1 MKPIDSLNI
10 QDIVI
15 ETITTNK
22 QVQYLNIESAFDI
35 ETTSCYV
42 NNNQKFATMYSWM
55 WGIKNKDYIYYG
67 RTWEEAINL
76 FNHLTE
82 LYNLSE
88 HRRLVVYIQNLSY
101 EFQFM
106 RKYFEWENVF
116 AVGDRKPIK
125 ALTSGGIEFRD
136 SYILSGFS
144 LAKTADNLVN
154 HTIEKLT
161 GDLDYSL
168 TRHHETPLT
177 PKELA
182 YMNNDIEIIL
192 DYINEQIN
200 QYGDI
205 TKIPLTN
212 TGRVRRYVRNN
223 CYYTGKSH
231 RKTNKGKYTRYRN
244 IMRDLTL
251 TTNDYKQLK
260 QAFMGGFTHANAL
273 YSGETL
279 EQVSSIDFTSSYPSV
294 MVAEKYPMSRAI
306 PVNNIKS
313 EQDLINLMIDYAV
326 LLDIKFINLKP
337 KIDFEHYISESKCY
351 LLKDPLINNGRVVEA
366 SELAMTLTDVDFRII
381 KQVYTWDSLSIHNV
395 KKFHRGYLPKAII
408 ESILTIYQDK
418 TVLKD
423 VAGAEVEYLLS
434 KGMLNSV
441 YGMSVTDPVNMIYD
455 YSDDLWNTELPD
467 LDQEIEKYNKSK
479 NRFLFYAWG
488 IWVTAYARLNLWTG
502 IIQFKDDYIYSDTDS
517 IKLLNLNHHQD
528 YINRYNELTLAK
540 LKATTDYYNL
550 DYALITP
557 KTQEGIEK
565 PLGIWD
571 YEGTADKFKTLGA
584 KRYLTYKDNKLELTV
599 AGLSKRNGINYMLEQ
614 AGQDIDKVFDSFTH
628 ELFIPAEE
636 TGKSTHTYID
646 FEQTAVLKDYLGNY
660 QEVTSLSGVHLEPA
674 EFTLKISSQY
684 MKYLDQF
691 LQGELY
697 KGVDFQ

>member
-1 MKPIDSLNI
+1 MKPIADLDI
-10 QDIVI
+10 QDIEIDIV
-15 ETITTNK
+15 TTNK
-22 QVQYLNIESAFDI
+22 RIQYLNIESAFDI

-42 NNNQKFATMYSWM
+42 DDNQKFATMYGWI
-55 WGIKNKDYIYYG
+55 WGIKNKDHIYYG
-67 RTWEEAINL
+67 RTWDEVTDL
-76 FNHLTE
+76 FDYLTR
-82 LYNLSE
+82 LYGLGE
-88 HRRLVVYIQNLSY
+88 YKRLVIYVHNLSY

-106 RKYFEWENVF
+106 RKHFEWESVF

-125 ALTSGGIEFRD
+125 ALTTGGIEFRD

-144 LAKTADNLVN
+144 LEKTAENLVN

-168 TRHHETPLT
+168 TRHHKTPLT
-177 PKELA
+177 PDELN

-192 DYINEQIN
+192 AYINEQIA

-205 TKIPLTN
+205 IRIPLTN
-212 TGRVRRYVRNN
+212 TGRVRSYVRDN
-223 CYYTGKSH
+223 CYYTSKTH
-231 RKTNKGKYTRYRN
+231 RKTNKGKYQRYRK
-244 IMRDLTL
+244 IMKDLTL

-273 YSGETL
+273 YSGKTL
-279 EQVSSIDFTSSYPSV
+279 ENVSSIDFTSAYPAV

-306 PVNNIKS
+306 PVDNIKT
-313 EQDLINLMIDYAV
+313 EQDLIELMVDYAV
-326 LLDIKFINLKP
+326 LLDIKFTNLKP
-337 KIDFEHYISESKCY
+337 KIEHEHYISESKCFI
-351 LLKDPLINNGRVVEA
+351 LKDPLINNGRVVQA
-366 SELAMTLTDVDFRII
+366 SELAMTITEVDFRII
-381 KQVYTWDSLSIHNV
+381 TQVYTWDGLSINNV

-408 ESILTIYQDK
+408 ESILNIYQDK
-418 TVLKD
+418 TILKG
-423 VAGAEVEYLLS
+423 VEGMEVEYVLS

-455 YSDDLWNTELPD
+455 YSDDLWSTELPD
-467 LDQEIEKYNKSK
+467 LDDEIEKYNNSK

-502 IIQFKDDYIYSDTDS
+502 IIQFKGDYIYSDTDS
-517 IKLLNLNHHQD
+517 IKLLNLDDHQD
-528 YINRYNELTLAK
+528 YIDHYNEVTLAK
-540 LKATTDYYNL
+540 LKATTDHYNL
-550 DYALITP
+550 DYSLITP
-557 KTQEGIEK
+557 KTKEGIEE

-584 KRYLTYKDNKLELTV
+584 KRYLTYMDGKLELTV
-599 AGLSKRNGINYMLEQ
+599 AGLSKKNGINYMFQQ
-614 AGQDIDKVFDSFTH
+614 AGQDVGKTFDSFTH

-660 QEVTSLSGVHLEPA
+660 QEVTSLSGVHLESA
-674 EFTLKISSQY
+674 EFTLNISEQY
-684 MKYLDQF
+684 MKFLDQF